1 MKMSYIGVLMMVVML
16 VLPTIFLFNLWTRMR
31 RRSSYKSNN
40 KNANDMTQPL
50 DSTSLFAASSI
61 TRSDSPDS
69 SLSLSLPSVEY
80 EVFLSFRG
88 PDTRSQITD
97 ILYRFLVHSKIHT
110 FKDDDELRKGEG
122 IWSTLVKV
130 INQSKIYVPII
141 SKNYAYSKWCLKELV
156 EIVKQQRKDNRHI
169 ILPIF
174 YMVNPRDV
182 RHQTGPYQNAF
193 LEHANTFDEL
203 TIQNWRDALNEVG
216 ALKGWHVK
224 TIDEQGAIADEVS
237 AHIWSHISKTNY
249 VLDTDELVGI
259 DHHIEAV
266 LEKLSLDSNNMT
278 MVGIHGI
285 GGIGKT
291 TIARAVYNK
300 ISYSF
305 DRCCFVENIRETQQ
319 QKDGIL
325 IVQKKLISDILRKDS
340 NGISNNSEGRKMIRE
355 RVSELKILVILDDVD
370 EKFDFEDILGSPRNF
385 HRGSRFIVTSR
396 NVKILSILNETQCNL
411 YEVQTMSHS
420 QALQLFCMH
429 SLRKSSPPPEYK
441 SLADDIVSSTG
452 RLPLTLKVIGTLL
465 FREDIPIWKEK
476 LKRLQG
482 TLELQVISMIKVGDD
497 DKFRIHDQ
505 LRDMGR
511 EIVRQ
516 ENIDRPWMR
525 SRIWSA
531 EEGMELLYNQK
542 GTTKVKALVVPST
555 TYVREFISDCFYNL
569 QGLRYFEADITIT
582 GDFSYLLP
590 NLRWLRLCQYGQT
603 GFYFRPL
610 PNFDMRNMV
619 ILDFRGVILT
629 DYWGGWNQIEMSNK
643 LKVVKLAY
651 CFNITRL
658 PYFPSSL
665 EMLTISFMNVIC
677 MPKLHIGRLKKLK
690 FLALRYCNIRRISGG
705 TFGMLK
711 GLVRLDLDYFICEN
725 LREVFVD
732 VGDLTSLKILR
743 TIGVKDMDFEAP
755 KGLKEL
761 STSSRVSNLAEMLEL
776 EALYVCDCED
786 GFDIPLA
793 WWKVSKLKSLFL
805 MKSKINSTST
815 TTSDVGLPPLLPSSL
830 TNLQIKDCRDFV
842 NLPSLVNLENVSRLE
857 ISECQTYCGHLYGIE
872 ALKSL
877 KSLTLTSVKGLTRIH
892 GFGDLLSWYGCKLE
906 ELTIWHCNDLTD
918 ILSLELEAH
927 TIIRSLTYMSIDE
940 CPQLEVGPLIR
951 AIAKFPMLKYLKLWT
966 RNINSIHGEDLK
978 GLGLLE
984 ELVSLRLNE
993 MSPSV
998 ERIASLSRLQKLKKL
1013 RILRAPRLREIEGLG
1028 ELKSL
1033 ENLRLIQCPSFGRI
1047 WHVVQQLSELKVL
1060 DIRECRSLSVD
1071 DLSALKTSLQPNL
1084 HVIWPDDPYEDF
1096 EFKTPANSDG
1106 ARGRAPW
1113 ARTHDPLHQNN

>member
-1 MKMSYIGVLMMVVML
+1 
-16 VLPTIFLFNLWTRMR
+16 
-31 RRSSYKSNN
+31 
-40 KNANDMTQPL
+40 MTQPL

-88 PDTRSQITD
+88 PNTRSQITD

-122 IWSTLVKV
+122 IWSTLVKA

-141 SKNYAYSKWCLKELV
+141 SKSYAYSKWCLKELAGV
-156 EIVKQQRKDNRHI
+156 VKQQRKDNRHI

-193 LEHANTFDEL
+193 LEHANTFDDL
-203 TIQNWRDALNEVG
+203 TIQSWRDALNEVG
-216 ALKGWHVK
+216 ALKGW
-224 TIDEQGAIADEVS
+224 QGAIVDEDP

-249 VLDTDELVGI
+249 VLNTDELVGI
-259 DHHIEAV
+259 DHHIEVV

-285 GGIGKT
+285 GGIGNT

-319 QKDGIL
+319 QKD
-325 IVQKKLISDILRKDS
+325 V
-340 NGISNNSEGRKMIRE
+340 SNNSEGRKMIRE

-385 HRGSRFIVTSR
+385 HPGSRFIVTSR
-396 NVKILSILNETQCNL
+396 NVKILSTLNETQCNL

-476 LKRLQG
+476 LKRMQG
-482 TLELQVISMIKVGDD
+482 TLELQVMERLKISYNALEYEAQQIFLDIACLFNGRSKDKSFYMWNDCNFYPASNITILIQRSMVKVGDD

-516 ENIDRPWMR
+516 EDIDRPWMR

-531 EEGMELLYNQK
+531 EEGMELLFNQN
-542 GTTKVKALVVPST
+542 GSTQVKAHVVPST

-569 QGLRYFEADITIT
+569 QGLRYFEADITILT

-610 PNFDMRNMV
+610 PNFDMRNM
-619 ILDFRGVILT
+619 LT
-629 DYWGGWNQIEMSNK
+629 CI
-643 LKVVKLAY
+643 
-651 CFNITRL
+651 
-658 PYFPSSL
+658 
-665 EMLTISFMNVIC
+665 
-677 MPKLHIGRLKKLK
+677 
-690 FLALRYCNIRRISGG
+690 
-705 TFGMLK
+705 
-711 GLVRLDLDYFICEN
+711 
-725 LREVFVD
+725 
-732 VGDLTSLKILR
+732 
-743 TIGVKDMDFEAP
+743 
-755 KGLKEL
+755 
-761 STSSRVSNLAEMLEL
+761 
-776 EALYVCDCED
+776 
-786 GFDIPLA
+786 
-793 WWKVSKLKSLFL
+793 
-805 MKSKINSTST
+805 
-815 TTSDVGLPPLLPSSL
+815 
-830 TNLQIKDCRDFV
+830 
-842 NLPSLVNLENVSRLE
+842 
-857 ISECQTYCGHLYGIE
+857 
-872 ALKSL
+872 
-877 KSLTLTSVKGLTRIH
+877 
-892 GFGDLLSWYGCKLE
+892 
-906 ELTIWHCNDLTD
+906 
-918 ILSLELEAH
+918 
-927 TIIRSLTYMSIDE
+927 
-940 CPQLEVGPLIR
+940 
-951 AIAKFPMLKYLKLWT
+951 
-966 RNINSIHGEDLK
+966 
-978 GLGLLE
+978 
-984 ELVSLRLNE
+984 
-993 MSPSV
+993 
-998 ERIASLSRLQKLKKL
+998 
-1013 RILRAPRLREIEGLG
+1013 
-1028 ELKSL
+1028 
-1033 ENLRLIQCPSFGRI
+1033 
-1047 WHVVQQLSELKVL
+1047 
-1060 DIRECRSLSVD
+1060 
-1071 DLSALKTSLQPNL
+1071 
-1084 HVIWPDDPYEDF
+1084 
-1096 EFKTPANSDG
+1096 
-1106 ARGRAPW
+1106 
-1113 ARTHDPLHQNN
+1113 

>member
-396 NVKILSILNETQCNL
+396 N
-411 YEVQTMSHS
+411 
-420 QALQLFCMH
+420 
-429 SLRKSSPPPEYK
+429 
-441 SLADDIVSSTG
+441 
-452 RLPLTLKVIGTLL
+452 
-465 FREDIPIWKEK
+465 
-476 LKRLQG
+476 
-482 TLELQVISMIKVGDD
+482 IKVGDD

>member
-224 TIDEQGAIADEVS
+224 TIDEYVTFILTQGAIADEVS

-482 TLELQVISMIKVGDD
+482 TLELQVMERLKISYDALEYEAQQIFLDIACLFNGRSKDKSFYMWNDCNFYPASNITILIQRSMIKVGDD

-815 TTSDVGLPPLLPSSL
+815 TTTSL

-857 ISECQTYCGHLYGIE
+857 ISECQ
-872 ALKSL
+872 
-877 KSLTLTSVKGLTRIH
+877 
-892 GFGDLLSWYGCKLE
+892 
-906 ELTIWHCNDLTD
+906 
-918 ILSLELEAH
+918 
-927 TIIRSLTYMSIDE
+927 
-940 CPQLEVGPLIR
+940 
-951 AIAKFPMLKYLKLWT
+951 
-966 RNINSIHGEDLK
+966 
-978 GLGLLE
+978 
-984 ELVSLRLNE
+984 
-993 MSPSV
+993 
-998 ERIASLSRLQKLKKL
+998 
-1013 RILRAPRLREIEGLG
+1013 RLREIEGLG

>member
-224 TIDEQGAIADEVS
+224 TIDEYVTFILTQGAIADEVS

-482 TLELQVISMIKVGDD
+482 TLELQVMERLKISYDALEYEAQQIFLDIACLFNGRSKDKSFYMWNDCNFYPASNITILIQRSMIKVGDD

-815 TTSDVGLPPLLPSSL
+815 TTSDVGLPPLLPS
-830 TNLQIKDCRDFV
+830 
-842 NLPSLVNLENVSRLE
+842 
-857 ISECQTYCGHLYGIE
+857 
-872 ALKSL
+872 
-877 KSLTLTSVKGLTRIH
+877 
-892 GFGDLLSWYGCKLE
+892 
-906 ELTIWHCNDLTD
+906 
-918 ILSLELEAH
+918 
-927 TIIRSLTYMSIDE
+927 
-940 CPQLEVGPLIR
+940 
-951 AIAKFPMLKYLKLWT
+951 
-966 RNINSIHGEDLK
+966 
-978 GLGLLE
+978 
-984 ELVSLRLNE
+984 LNE

>member
-1 MKMSYIGVLMMVVML
+1 
-16 VLPTIFLFNLWTRMR
+16 
-31 RRSSYKSNN
+31 
-40 KNANDMTQPL
+40 MTQPL

-224 TIDEQGAIADEVS
+224 TIDEYVTFIRQGAIADEVS

-482 TLELQVISMIKVGDD
+482 TLELQVMERLKISYDALEYEAQQIFLDIACLFNGRSKDKSFYMWNDCNFYPASNITILIQRSMIKVGDD

-793 WWKVSKLKSLFL
+793 WWK
-805 MKSKINSTST
+805 
-815 TTSDVGLPPLLPSSL
+815 
-830 TNLQIKDCRDFV
+830 
-842 NLPSLVNLENVSRLE
+842 
-857 ISECQTYCGHLYGIE
+857 
-872 ALKSL
+872 
-877 KSLTLTSVKGLTRIH
+877 
-892 GFGDLLSWYGCKLE
+892 
-906 ELTIWHCNDLTD
+906 
-918 ILSLELEAH
+918 
-927 TIIRSLTYMSIDE
+927 
-940 CPQLEVGPLIR
+940 
-951 AIAKFPMLKYLKLWT
+951 
-966 RNINSIHGEDLK
+966 
-978 GLGLLE
+978 

>member
-1 MKMSYIGVLMMVVML
+1 MLLSIMCGLIYIRLYNCEEMSYIGVLMML
-16 VLPTIFLFNLWTRMR
+16 ALPTIFLFNLWARMR
-31 RRSSYKSNN
+31 RRSSYKLNN
-40 KNANDMTQPL
+40 NNANDMTQPL

-88 PDTRSQITD
+88 PNTRSQITD

-122 IWSTLVKV
+122 IWSTLVKA

-141 SKNYAYSKWCLKELV
+141 SKSYAYSKWCLKELAGV
-156 EIVKQQRKDNRHI
+156 VKQQRKDNRHI

-193 LEHANTFDEL
+193 LEHANTFDDL
-203 TIQNWRDALNEVG
+203 TIQSWRDALNEVG
-216 ALKGWHVK
+216 ALKGWHVRS
-224 TIDEQGAIADEVS
+224 IDEQGAIVDEDP

-249 VLDTDELVGI
+249 VLNTDELVGI
-259 DHHIEAV
+259 DHHIEVV

-285 GGIGKT
+285 GGIGNT

-385 HRGSRFIVTSR
+385 HPGSRFIVTSR
-396 NVKILSILNETQCNL
+396 NVKILSTLNETQCNL

-476 LKRLQG
+476 LKRMQG
-482 TLELQVISMIKVGDD
+482 TLELQVISMVKVGDD

-516 ENIDRPWMR
+516 EDIDRPWMR

-531 EEGMELLYNQK
+531 EEGMELLFNQN
-542 GTTKVKALVVPST
+542 GSTQVKAHVVPST

-569 QGLRYFEADITIT
+569 QGLRYFEADITILT

-629 DYWGGWNQIEMSNK
+629 DYWGG
-643 LKVVKLAY
+643 
-651 CFNITRL
+651 
-658 PYFPSSL
+658 
-665 EMLTISFMNVIC
+665 
-677 MPKLHIGRLKKLK
+677 
-690 FLALRYCNIRRISGG
+690 
-705 TFGMLK
+705 
-711 GLVRLDLDYFICEN
+711 
-725 LREVFVD
+725 
-732 VGDLTSLKILR
+732 
-743 TIGVKDMDFEAP
+743 
-755 KGLKEL
+755 
-761 STSSRVSNLAEMLEL
+761 
-776 EALYVCDCED
+776 
-786 GFDIPLA
+786 
-793 WWKVSKLKSLFL
+793 
-805 MKSKINSTST
+805 
-815 TTSDVGLPPLLPSSL
+815 
-830 TNLQIKDCRDFV
+830 
-842 NLPSLVNLENVSRLE
+842 
-857 ISECQTYCGHLYGIE
+857 
-872 ALKSL
+872 
-877 KSLTLTSVKGLTRIH
+877 
-892 GFGDLLSWYGCKLE
+892 
-906 ELTIWHCNDLTD
+906 
-918 ILSLELEAH
+918 
-927 TIIRSLTYMSIDE
+927 
-940 CPQLEVGPLIR
+940 
-951 AIAKFPMLKYLKLWT
+951 
-966 RNINSIHGEDLK
+966 
-978 GLGLLE
+978 
-984 ELVSLRLNE
+984 
-993 MSPSV
+993 
-998 ERIASLSRLQKLKKL
+998 
-1013 RILRAPRLREIEGLG
+1013 
-1028 ELKSL
+1028 
-1033 ENLRLIQCPSFGRI
+1033 
-1047 WHVVQQLSELKVL
+1047 
-1060 DIRECRSLSVD
+1060 
-1071 DLSALKTSLQPNL
+1071 
-1084 HVIWPDDPYEDF
+1084 
-1096 EFKTPANSDG
+1096 
-1106 ARGRAPW
+1106 
-1113 ARTHDPLHQNN
+1113 

>member
-1 MKMSYIGVLMMVVML
+1 MLLSIMCGLIYIRLYNCEEMSYIGVLMML
-16 VLPTIFLFNLWTRMR
+16 ALPTIFLFNLWARMR
-31 RRSSYKSNN
+31 RRSSYKLNN
-40 KNANDMTQPL
+40 NNANDMTQPL

-88 PDTRSQITD
+88 PNTRSQITD

-122 IWSTLVKV
+122 IWSTLVKA

-141 SKNYAYSKWCLKELV
+141 SKSYAYSKWCLKELAGV
-156 EIVKQQRKDNRHI
+156 VKQQRKDNRHI

-193 LEHANTFDEL
+193 LEHANTFDDL
-203 TIQNWRDALNEVG
+203 TIQSWRDALNEVG
-216 ALKGWHVK
+216 ALKGWHVRS
-224 TIDEQGAIADEVS
+224 IDEQGAIVDEDP

-249 VLDTDELVGI
+249 VLNTDELVGI
-259 DHHIEAV
+259 DHHIEVV

-285 GGIGKT
+285 GGIGNT

-385 HRGSRFIVTSR
+385 HPGSRFIVTSR
-396 NVKILSILNETQCNL
+396 NVKILSTLNETQCNL

-476 LKRLQG
+476 LKRMQG
-482 TLELQVISMIKVGDD
+482 TLELQVMERLKISYNALEYEAQQIFLDIACLFNGRSKDKSFYMWNDCNFYPASNITILIQRSMVKVGDD

-516 ENIDRPWMR
+516 EDIDRPWMR

-531 EEGMELLYNQK
+531 EEGMELLFNQN
-542 GTTKVKALVVPST
+542 GSTQVKAHVVPST

-569 QGLRYFEADITIT
+569 QGLRYFEADITILT

-629 DYWGGWNQIEMSNK
+629 DYWGGQMSNK

-665 EMLTISFMNVIC
+665 EMLTISFMNAIC

-690 FLALRYCNIRRISGG
+690 FLALRYCNITRISGG

-711 GLVRLDLDYFICEN
+711 GLVRLDLDYFCCEN
-725 LREVFVD
+725 LRQVFVD

-743 TIGVKDMDFEAP
+743 TIGVKDMEFDAP

-776 EALYVCDCED
+776 EA
-786 GFDIPLA
+786 F
-793 WWKVSKLKSLFL
+793 
-805 MKSKINSTST
+805 TST
-815 TTSDVGLPPLLPSSL
+815 MASDVGLTPLLPSSL

-842 NLPSLVNLENVSRLE
+842 NLPSLENLENVSRLE

-892 GFGDLLSWYGCKLE
+892 GFGDLLSRYGCKLE

-918 ILSLELEAH
+918 ILSFELEAH

-951 AIAKFPMLKYLKLWT
+951 AMSKFPMLKYLKLCT

-993 MSPSV
+993 MSPSI

-1033 ENLRLIQCPSFGRI
+1033 EKLRLIHCPSFGRI
-1047 WHVVQQLSELKVL
+1047 WHIVQQLSELKVL
-1060 DIRECRSLSVD
+1060 
-1071 DLSALKTSLQPNL
+1071 ALQETGSF
-1084 HVIWPDDPYEDF
+1084 V
-1096 EFKTPANSDG
+1096 G
-1106 ARGRAPW
+1106 V
-1113 ARTHDPLHQNN
+1113 PL

>member
-396 NVKILSILNETQCNL
+396 N
-411 YEVQTMSHS
+411 
-420 QALQLFCMH
+420 
-429 SLRKSSPPPEYK
+429 
-441 SLADDIVSSTG
+441 
-452 RLPLTLKVIGTLL
+452 
-465 FREDIPIWKEK
+465 
-476 LKRLQG
+476 
-482 TLELQVISMIKVGDD
+482 IKVGDD

-815 TTSDVGLPPLLPSSL
+815 TTIPSSL

>member
-1 MKMSYIGVLMMVVML
+1 MLLSIMCGLIYIRLYNCEEMSYIGVLMML
-16 VLPTIFLFNLWTRMR
+16 ALPTIFLFNLWARMR
-31 RRSSYKSNN
+31 RRSSYKLNN
-40 KNANDMTQPL
+40 NNANDMTQPL

-88 PDTRSQITD
+88 PNTRSQITD

-122 IWSTLVKV
+122 IWSTLVKA

-141 SKNYAYSKWCLKELV
+141 SKSYAYSKWCLKELAGV
-156 EIVKQQRKDNRHI
+156 VKQQRKDNRHI

-193 LEHANTFDEL
+193 LEHANTFDDL
-203 TIQNWRDALNEVG
+203 TIQSWRDALNEVG
-216 ALKGWHVK
+216 ALKGWHVRS
-224 TIDEQGAIADEVS
+224 IDEQGAIVDEDP

-249 VLDTDELVGI
+249 VLNTDELVGI
-259 DHHIEAV
+259 DHHIEVV

-285 GGIGKT
+285 GGIGNT

-385 HRGSRFIVTSR
+385 HPGSRFIVTSR
-396 NVKILSILNETQCNL
+396 NVKILSTLNETQCNL

-476 LKRLQG
+476 LKRMQG
-482 TLELQVISMIKVGDD
+482 TLELQVMERLKISYNALEYEAQQIFLDIACLFNGRSKDKSFYMWNDCNFYPASNITILIQRSMVKVGDD

-516 ENIDRPWMR
+516 EDIDRPWMR

-531 EEGMELLYNQK
+531 EEGMELLFNQ
-542 GTTKVKALVVPST
+542 
-555 TYVREFISDCFYNL
+555 N
-569 QGLRYFEADITIT
+569 
-582 GDFSYLLP
+582 
-590 NLRWLRLCQYGQT
+590 
-603 GFYFRPL
+603 
-610 PNFDMRNMV
+610 
-619 ILDFRGVILT
+619 
-629 DYWGGWNQIEMSNK
+629 MSNK

-665 EMLTISFMNVIC
+665 EMLTISFMNAIC

-690 FLALRYCNIRRISGG
+690 FLALRYCNITRISGG

-711 GLVRLDLDYFICEN
+711 GLVRLDLDYFCCEN
-725 LREVFVD
+725 LRQVFVD

-743 TIGVKDMDFEAP
+743 TIGVKDMEFDAP

-815 TTSDVGLPPLLPSSL
+815 MASDVGLTPLLPSSL

-842 NLPSLVNLENVSRLE
+842 NLPSLENLENVSRLE

-892 GFGDLLSWYGCKLE
+892 GFGDLLSRYGCKLE

-918 ILSLELEAH
+918 ILSFELEAH

-951 AIAKFPMLKYLKLWT
+951 AMSKFPMLKYLKLCT

-993 MSPSV
+993 MSPSI

-1033 ENLRLIQCPSFGRI
+1033 EKLPVASRFAAAGANLRSSRTCNRGGASEDIGRLSGNTRRQLRTASFDLPCSSNEEI
-1047 WHVVQQLSELKVL
+1047 E
-1060 DIRECRSLSVD
+1060 RER
-1071 DLSALKTSLQPNL
+1071 T
-1084 HVIWPDDPYEDF
+1084 
-1096 EFKTPANSDG
+1096 G
-1106 ARGRAPW
+1106 ARRHLLRSISQPFPYIDQEASDDEQ
-1113 ARTHDPLHQNN
+1113 AQASEKDDD

>member
-285 GGIGKT
+285 GGI
-291 TIARAVYNK
+291 
-300 ISYSF
+300 
-305 DRCCFVENIRETQQ
+305 D
-319 QKDGIL
+319 
-325 IVQKKLISDILRKDS
+325 
-340 NGISNNSEGRKMIRE
+340 
-355 RVSELKILVILDDVD
+355 
-370 EKFDFEDILGSPRNF
+370 F

-482 TLELQVISMIKVGDD
+482 TLELQVMERLKISYDALEYEAQQIFLDIACLFNGRSKDKSFYMWNDCNFYPASNITILIQRSMIKVGDD

-793 WWKVSKLKSLFL
+793 WWK
-805 MKSKINSTST
+805 
-815 TTSDVGLPPLLPSSL
+815 
-830 TNLQIKDCRDFV
+830 
-842 NLPSLVNLENVSRLE
+842 
-857 ISECQTYCGHLYGIE
+857 
-872 ALKSL
+872 
-877 KSLTLTSVKGLTRIH
+877 
-892 GFGDLLSWYGCKLE
+892 
-906 ELTIWHCNDLTD
+906 
-918 ILSLELEAH
+918 
-927 TIIRSLTYMSIDE
+927 
-940 CPQLEVGPLIR
+940 
-951 AIAKFPMLKYLKLWT
+951 
-966 RNINSIHGEDLK
+966 
-978 GLGLLE
+978 

>member
-482 TLELQVISMIKVGDD
+482 TLELQVMERLKISYDALEYEAQQIFLDIACLFNGRSKDKSFYMWNDCNFYPASNITILIQRSMIKVGDD

-629 DYWGGWNQIEMSNK
+629 DYWGGQMSNK

-793 WWKVSKLKSLFL
+793 WWK
-805 MKSKINSTST
+805 
-815 TTSDVGLPPLLPSSL
+815 
-830 TNLQIKDCRDFV
+830 
-842 NLPSLVNLENVSRLE
+842 
-857 ISECQTYCGHLYGIE
+857 
-872 ALKSL
+872 
-877 KSLTLTSVKGLTRIH
+877 
-892 GFGDLLSWYGCKLE
+892 
-906 ELTIWHCNDLTD
+906 
-918 ILSLELEAH
+918 
-927 TIIRSLTYMSIDE
+927 
-940 CPQLEVGPLIR
+940 
-951 AIAKFPMLKYLKLWT
+951 
-966 RNINSIHGEDLK
+966 
-978 GLGLLE
+978 